1 MQDQDKG
8 VKDYQGDGD
17 LVFPWAL
24 NRGPCAVLP
33 MLLEYDLLVVGAGPA
48 GCATAL
54 EAAKAGLCV
63 LVAERK
69 STVGVPVRCAE
80 YVPAPLVGELGLGR
94 GFVVQPVKGMR
105 TILPDGEVKETLA
118 PGFTVRRDLLD
129 QSMAHAAQDCGATF
143 QLATRVVSKEGRTV
157 KLQGRGGREM
167 PLKAKVVVG
176 ADGPHTRVG
185 RWVDSV
191 NRDLIPAIQVRLPL
205 RQPLDF
211 TEVYFDQA
219 FFGGY
224 GWLFPKG
231 EEANVGVGMRLA
243 NPRGR
248 SLVGVL
254 KGFIERLSR
263 EGKVAPR
270 PLEWFAGWIPVGPPR
285 RVTFENT
292 MLVGDAAGHT
302 HPITGAGVFQAIAG
316 GRMAGR
322 WAAEAVK
329 KRNMDLL
336 SQYEAEW
343 RDLLE
348 ETLERGYRRRMEL
361 EKEWHRLPEIIKGC
375 WVAFREYYART

>member
-1 MQDQDKG
+1 LFHR
-8 VKDYQGDGD
+8 VR
-17 LVFPWAL
+17 WAVS
-24 NRGPCAVLP
+24 RAPFP

-80 YVPAPLVGELGLGR
+80 YVPAPLIGELGLGR

-105 TILPDGEVKETLA
+105 TILPDGEVKETPS

-129 QSMAHAAQDCGATF
+129 QTMANAAQKAGATF
-143 QLATRVVSKEGRTV
+143 QLSTHVVSRQGDTV
-157 KLQGRGGREM
+157 GLKARGGREM
-167 PLKAKVVVG
+167 AVKVKVVVG
-176 ADGPHTRVG
+176 ADGPHTLVG
-185 RWVDSV
+185 RWVGSV
-191 NRDLIPAIQVRLPL
+191 NRDLIPAVQVRLPL
-205 RQPLDF
+205 RHPLDF
-211 TEVYFDQA
+211 TEVYFDHA

-231 EEANVGVGMRLA
+231 KEANVGIGMRS
-243 NPRGR
+243 PTSERP
-248 SLVGVL
+248 SLVDAL

-263 EGKVAPR
+263 EGKVVPR
-270 PLEWFAGWIPVGPPR
+270 PLGWFAGWIPVGPPR
-285 RVTFENT
+285 RVTFGNT
-292 MLVGDAAGHT
+292 ILAGDAAGHT
-302 HPITGAGVFQAIAG
+302 HPITGAGVFQAVTG
-316 GRMAGR
+316 GRMAGK

-329 KRNMDLL
+329 TSDMGVL

-348 ETLERGYRRRMEL
+348 ETLERGYMRRLQL
-361 EKEWHRLPEIIKGC
+361 EGDWDRFPQIIRQC
-375 WVAFREYYART
+375 WVAFREYYARS

>member
-1 MQDQDKG
+1 
-8 VKDYQGDGD
+8 
-17 LVFPWAL
+17 LFHRARWAVSL
-24 NRGPCAVLP
+24 ARFP

-80 YVPAPLVGELGLGR
+80 YVPANLVGELGLGR
-94 GFVVQPVKGMR
+94 GFVVQPVKGMK
-105 TILPDGEVKETLA
+105 TILPGGEVKKTLS
-118 PGFTVRRDLLD
+118 PGFTVRRELLD
-129 QSMAHAAQDCGATF
+129 QAMADAAQDCGATF
-143 QLATRVVSKEGRTV
+143 QLATRVVSREGQTV

-176 ADGPHTRVG
+176 ADGPHTLVG
-185 RWVDSV
+185 RWVGSV

-211 TEVYFDQA
+211 TEVYFDEA

-231 EEANVGVGMRLA
+231 EEANVGIGMRSP
-243 NPRGR
+243 NPQRL
-248 SLVGVL
+248 SLVGAL
-254 KGFIERLSR
+254 KGFIERLCR
-263 EGKVAPR
+263 EGKVVPR
-270 PLEWFAGWIPVGPPR
+270 VLGWFAGWIPVGPPR
-285 RVTFENT
+285 RVTFGNT
-292 MLVGDAAGHT
+292 ILVGDAAGHT
-302 HPITGAGVFQAIAG
+302 HPITGAGVFQAVTA
-316 GRMAGR
+316 GRMAGK

-329 KRNMDLL
+329 AKDMGVL

-348 ETLERGYRRRMEL
+348 ETLERGYMRRLEL
-361 EKEWHRLPEIIKGC
+361 EKEWDRLPEIIKGC